1 MKITVEK
8 QPNCRATVRVNV
20 PAEHRNKQ
28 RRGLVAYY
36 SQRVSLPGFRPGK
49 VPPAAVEKR
58 FSQEIGQELER
69 MLIEEGLREAV
80 RQEKLEVLGVLGVSE
95 RNTDLQDQSFS
106 FTAELSLAPQFE
118 LPQYKQIAVKLPRV
132 EVSDGD
138 VDHDLLHL
146 RERYGRFE
154 DVQRP
159 AAMEDCVVVNYQVS
173 LEGKPLNESVADA
186 PSHLVSGQESWF
198 LLAAKEDFLPGFY
211 AGLVGIE
218 QGGKRT
224 LTLTPGDDF
233 EPESLRGRQLQLE
246 VSCVSVKQ
254 KTVPELDAA
263 FLERIG
269 GAEMTMEKLRDE
281 VRQAI
286 QRRREQ
292 AREAEKANQI
302 IAHIAGAVEFDLPA
316 DVVNR
321 EAQRRTNDMAMRAMQ
336 QGVPQEELV
345 AQQEQILSSA
355 MQQASSSVKVSFILG
370 EVARRE
376 SLSVEQ
382 EQLMSALAHL
392 ASRQKKSVKK
402 FMQEAQQNGLID
414 RVREDL
420 LLEAALQFL
429 KDQAVV
435 EETDPQP
442 EACEQ
447 HPAH

>member
-49 VPPAAVEKR
+49 VPAAAVER
-58 FSQEIGQELER
+58 RYAQEISQELER
-69 MLIEEGLREAV
+69 ILIEEGLREAV
-80 RQEKLEVLGVLGVSE
+80 RQESLEVLGVLEVSD

-106 FTAELSLAPQFE
+106 FTAQLSLAPQFE
-118 LPQYKQIAVKLPRV
+118 LPAYKEIAVKLPRV
-132 EVSDGD
+132 EVSEADI
-138 VDHDLLHL
+138 DHDLLHL

-159 AAMEDCVVVNYQVS
+159 AALEDCVVLNYEVS
-173 LEGKPLNESVADA
+173 LDGKPVNESIADA
-186 PSHLVSGQESWF
+186 PAHLVGGSESWF
-198 LLAAKEDFLPGFY
+198 LLAETEDFLPGFY

-218 QGGKRT
+218 QGSKRS
-224 LTLTPGDDF
+224 LTLTPGEDF
-233 EPESLRGRQLQLE
+233 QPEALRGRTLVLE
-246 VSCVSVKQ
+246 VNCVAVKQ
-254 KTVPELDAA
+254 KTVPPLDED
-263 FLERIG
+263 FLKRIG
-269 GAEMTMEKLRDE
+269 GDEMTMEKLRAE

-286 QRRREQ
+286 ERQREQ
-292 AREAEKANQI
+292 SREAEKANQI
-302 IAHIAGAVEFDLPA
+302 IAHVAGAVEFDLPA
-316 DVVNR
+316 DIVNR

-336 QGVPQEELV
+336 QGVAQEELV

-370 EVARRE
+370 EVARKE
-376 SLSVEQ
+376 SLSVSQ

-429 KDQAVV
+429 KDHAVV
-435 EETDPQP
+435 EEIDPQP
-442 EACEQ
+442 ETCEQ
-447 HPAH
+447 HPAA